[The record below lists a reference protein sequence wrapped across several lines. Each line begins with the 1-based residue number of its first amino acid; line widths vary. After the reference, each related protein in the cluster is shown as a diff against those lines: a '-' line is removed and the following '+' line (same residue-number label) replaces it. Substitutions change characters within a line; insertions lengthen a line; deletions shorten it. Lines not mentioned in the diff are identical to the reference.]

1 MIDVA
6 IPANSDIRK
15 KEHEKIKKV
24 PGVGRTTEGAAE
36 SKVQSG
42 PRGTRSFWSFD
53 PQTERVARSNPA
65 EPANSQASSRESK
78 LEERTHVYTTPTRG
92 KRGEITIHRY
102 DRK

>member
-15 KEHEKIKKV
+15 KEHEKIKKYQ
-24 PGVGRTTEGAAE
+24 GLEE
-36 SKVQSG
+36 QLKELLKVQSG